1 MNVLKISKNDW
12 TVKIAHSL
20 AGKNLTNI
28 KVEHG
33 ESTTLKL
40 NGKTISGTFSIA
52 QHILKTATLES
63 LLGGS
68 EEEKT
73 VIFQYGL
80 EAEKWADAF
89 AKDRGFSIG
98 VINS

>member
-1 MNVLKISKNDW
+1 
-12 TVKIAHSL
+12 L
-20 AGKNLTNI
+20 AGKNLSNI
-28 KVEHG
+28 KVELG
-33 ESTTLKL
+33 DATTLNL

-52 QHILKTATLES
+52 QHILKAASLES

-73 VIFQYGL
+73 IVFQFGL
-80 EAEKWADAF
+80 EAEKKWVDAF
-89 AKDRGFSIG
+89 ASDRGSSIA